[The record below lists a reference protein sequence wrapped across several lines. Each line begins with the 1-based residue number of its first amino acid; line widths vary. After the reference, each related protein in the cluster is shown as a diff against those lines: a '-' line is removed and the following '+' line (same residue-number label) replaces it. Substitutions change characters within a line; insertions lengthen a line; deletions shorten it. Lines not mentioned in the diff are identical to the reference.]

1 MIHFITI
8 QNLII
13 GLFIVSFSTSLNYA
27 YSQTILNDP
36 SLNTEIVAEDF
47 SKPTGLVFLGND
59 ILIIEKGGN
68 VKLFSAD
75 TKQQSTIL
83 QFDVDTKSERGLL
96 GVESNGDDVFFYLTD
111 ADSDPIKNRVF
122 KYTWDGIKLSN
133 PQLLLDLPALPGPN
147 HDAGKLVLERDK
159 LGGSTENLYVVI
171 GDLNHDGILQNQ
183 KSGDKPDDTGVI
195 FRINALDG
203 SVAVNNPFATDTDF
217 SKYFAYGIRNSF
229 GLTLDSESGYLW
241 STENGPGSYDEIN
254 IVKPGFNG
262 GWSEVMGP
270 IDRTNKNEDDLVII
284 PGAEYTD
291 PVLSW
296 EDPVALTDI
305 EFLNSSNLGTE
316 YLNKMFVGDYKNGNL
331 YYLSLDPQR
340 EDLDI
345 KLYPEELHDRVVDGD
360 NESSSIIFGTGF
372 GGISDI
378 ETGPEGDLYIL
389 SIEDEVLY
397 KISKN

>member
-27 YSQTILNDP
+27 CSQTILNDP

-47 SKPTGLVFLGND
+47 SKPTGMVFLGND
-59 ILIIEKGGN
+59 ILVIEKGGN
-68 VKLFSAD
+68 VKLFSND

-133 PQLLLDLPALPGPN
+133 PQMLLDLPALPGPN
-147 HDAGKLVLERDK
+147 HDAGKLVLERDR

-203 SVAVNNPFATDTDF
+203 SVAENNPFATDTDF

-270 IDRTNKNEDDLVII
+270 IDRTNKNEYDLVII

-360 NESSSIIFGTGF
+360 DESSSIIFGTGF

>member
-13 GLFIVSFSTSLNYA
+13 GLFIVSFSTTLNYA
-27 YSQTILNDP
+27 YSQTIPNDP
-36 SLNTEIVAEDF
+36 SLNTEIIAEDF
-47 SKPTGLVFLGND
+47 SKPTGMVFLGND
-59 ILIIEKGGN
+59 ILVIEKGGN
-68 VKLFSAD
+68 VKLFSND

-96 GVESNGDDVFFYLTD
+96 GVESNGNDVFFYFTD

-133 PQLLLDLPALPGPN
+133 PQMLLDLPALPGPN
-147 HDAGKLVLERDK
+147 HDAGKLVLERDR

-203 SVAVNNPFATDTDF
+203 SVAENNPFATDTDF

-270 IDRTNKNEDDLVII
+270 IDRTNKNEYDLVII

-360 NESSSIIFGTGF
+360 DESSSIIFGTGF

>member
-27 YSQTILNDP
+27 CSQTILNDP
-36 SLNTEIVAEDF
+36 SLNTEIIAEDF
-47 SKPTGLVFLGND
+47 SKPTGMVFLGND
-59 ILIIEKGGN
+59 ILVIEKGGN
-68 VKLFSAD
+68 VKLFSND

-96 GVESNGDDVFFYLTD
+96 GVESNGNDVFFYFTD

-133 PQLLLDLPALPGPN
+133 PQMLLDLPALPGPN
-147 HDAGKLVLERDK
+147 HDAGKLVLERDR

-203 SVAVNNPFATDTDF
+203 SVAENNPFATDTDF

-270 IDRTNKNEDDLVII
+270 IDRTNKNEYDLVII

-360 NESSSIIFGTGF
+360 DESSSIIFGTGF